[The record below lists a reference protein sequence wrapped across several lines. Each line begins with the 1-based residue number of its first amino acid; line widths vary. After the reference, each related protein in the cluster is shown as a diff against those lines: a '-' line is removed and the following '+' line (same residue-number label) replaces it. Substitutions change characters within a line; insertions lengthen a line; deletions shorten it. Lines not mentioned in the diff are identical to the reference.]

1 MLDYGRPF
9 ALMMFVLQVWAC
21 SSNDSG
27 KQLGNVEKEVT
38 AKAEKKVNAEVPDI
52 ISIYLYAGFP
62 VQKAKTLERNL
73 KAFFPKVVL
82 ERECI
87 PLPPKEYH
95 KQCNRYRAEGLSN
108 DLLKY
113 RKGDVPLGLTDKII
127 YHPNKKSPTWGV
139 MGLSPVG
146 GYRCVISSR
155 MAKNG
160 REQTDENFCKLALHE
175 LGHAFGL
182 PHCADQ
188 HCFMVDAGGTT
199 KFPQTHGFCS
209 SCKVKLNAK
218 GWRIK

>member
-1 MLDYGRPF
+1 MFSRLYIRCFFVTVSCAAMLLSCD
-9 ALMMFVLQVWAC
+9 
-21 SSNDSG
+21 
-27 KQLGNVEKEVT
+27 GNTTAQQQGELPKASKKEVNSEQPLT
-38 AKAEKKVNAEVPDI
+38 I
-52 ISIYLYAGFP
+52 RLYCYDDFP

-82 ERECI
+82 KGGCI
-87 PLPPKEYH
+87 PLPPIEYH
-95 KQCNRYRAEGLSN
+95 KQSNRYRAEGLSN
-108 DLLKY
+108 DLLRY

-146 GYRCVISSR
+146 GYRGVISSR

-182 PHCADQ
+182 PHCSDQ

-209 SCKVKLNAK
+209 SCKAKLNAR
-218 GWRIK
+218 GWKLP